1 MVRQPLRVAAY
12 GLCVR
17 DDQLLMARWVSRDG
31 SERHWTLPGG
41 RVEHGEDPSEAVVR
55 EFAEETGY
63 LAVVE
68 QLLGV
73 DSRVRPISWGGPGVT
88 ELHNIGVFY
97 RVKITGG
104 ELTHETNGSTDRAEW
119 MPLSQVD
126 LLERSSLVDI
136 ARNLDKTRP
145 ASGHVEPLRVNG
157 LLRY

>member
-1 MVRQPLRVAAY
+1 
-12 GLCVR
+12 
-17 DDQLLMARWVSRDG
+17 
-31 SERHWTLPGG
+31 
-41 RVEHGEDPSEAVVR
+41 VVR